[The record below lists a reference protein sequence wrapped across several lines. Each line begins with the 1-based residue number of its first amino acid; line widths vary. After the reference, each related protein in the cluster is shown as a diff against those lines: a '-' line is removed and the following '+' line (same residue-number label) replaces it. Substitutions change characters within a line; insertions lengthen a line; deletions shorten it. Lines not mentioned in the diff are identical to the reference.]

1 MSSFTLQFGSC
12 GDAAADEALIDLD
25 GSTLDQAKVQAA
37 LMYAG
42 ASFRRTPPT
51 SFRILAHGQTE
62 VYRFPETG

>member
-1 MSSFTLQFGSC
+1 MSDFTLQFGSS
-12 GDAAADEALIDLD
+12 GDVAADEAPIALE

-37 LMYAG
+37 MMYAG